1 MDEKTLDTT
10 LDSLYN
16 LVLDTDNEMWKEYGT
31 TKSDV
36 FQLLDIIDLGIY

>member
-1 MDEKTLDTT
+1 MDKETFDIALDA
-10 LDSLYN
+10 LYN

-36 FQLLDIIDLGIY
+36 FQLLDSINSEN